1 MKAPSPTHRE
11 RLSAWQTA
19 AVQTGRKDD
28 KHAAAHNEKAEH
40 LQDELIAA
48 VREGPQGL
56 ASQMRAKLGL
66 GVREGI
72 DAPELPRPMTSSEY
86 RDPPLAL
93 ERDLCG
99 SLSDLT
105 PAIAA
110 QPAFWTLCHIAW
122 IEADCFEPPM
132 DPFFLGAKV
141 TGKMPS
147 TSDAAVRNLF
157 RRMGGL
163 PHVRGKLSVL
173 ADCPIS
179 CAWWRGRIAELAAAE
194 SERVGDPFSAE
205 DAHRV
210 LHAGTDAWA
219 RLVGDSVRRI
229 TVVNSSRLHAAFIAE
244 YFDAARDTGGL
255 PAKELQAAL
264 RELAT
269 FGTTLCFET
278 VSWVEL
284 RGIVAR
290 AVAAARTAEPAEPKE

>member
-1 MKAPSPTHRE
+1 MKAPSPVLRE

-19 AVQTGRKDD
+19 AVKTGRKDD
-28 KHAAAHNEKAEH
+28 KHAAAHNERAER
-40 LQDELIAA
+40 LQDELIA
-48 VREGPQGL
+48 VVTEG
-56 ASQMRAKLGL
+56 SQALTSHMRGKLGL
-66 GVREGI
+66 GVSEGI
-72 DAPELPRPMTSSEY
+72 DAPQLPRPLTSSEF

-99 SLSDLT
+99 SLADLT

-110 QPAFWTLCHIAW
+110 QPAFWTLCHISW
-122 IEADCFEPPM
+122 IEGESFESPLE
-132 DPFFLGAKV
+132 PFFLGAKV

-147 TSDAAVRNLF
+147 KTDAAVRNLF

-179 CAWWRGRIAELAAAE
+179 CAWWRGRVAALTAAE
-194 SERVGDPFSAE
+194 SERVGEPFSAE

-210 LHAGTDAWA
+210 LHAGGDAWA

-229 TVVNSSRLHAAFIAE
+229 TVVNSSRLRAALIAE
-244 YFDAARDTGGL
+244 YSDAARDKGGL
-255 PAKELQAAL
+255 PAKELQAVV

-269 FGTTLCFET
+269 FGTTLSFDSVPWE
-278 VSWVEL
+278 EL
-284 RGIVAR
+284 REIVGR
-290 AVAAARTAEPAEPKE
+290 TVVAVRSADGAD

>member
-1 MKAPSPTHRE
+1 MKAPSHAHGE

-28 KHAAAHNEKAEH
+28 KHAAAHNEKAER

-48 VREGPQGL
+48 VKDGPQAL
-56 ASQMRAKLGL
+56 ASHMRGKLGL
-66 GVREGI
+66 GVRERI
-72 DAPELPRPMTSSEY
+72 YAPELPRPLTSSEY

-105 PAIAA
+105 RAIAA
-110 QPAFWTLCHIAW
+110 QPPFWTLCHIAW
-122 IEADCFEPPM
+122 LEADCFEPPM

-147 TSDAAVRNLF
+147 TTDAAVRNLF

-179 CAWWRGRIAELAAAE
+179 CAWWRGRVAELAAAE
-194 SERVGDPFSAE
+194 SQRVGDPFSAE

-210 LHAGTDAWA
+210 LHAGNDAWA
-219 RLVGDSVRRI
+219 RLAGDSVRRI
-229 TVVNSSRLHAAFIAE
+229 TVVNSSRLRAALIAE
-244 YFDAARDTGGL
+244 YIDKARDKGGL
-255 PAKELQAAL
+255 PAKELQAVV
-264 RELAT
+264 REVAT
-269 FGTTLCFET
+269 FGTTLCFDT
-278 VSWVEL
+278 VPWDEI
-284 RGIVAR
+284 RAIVGR
-290 AVAAARTAEPAEPKE
+290 AVAAARSTE

>member
-1 MKAPSPTHRE
+1 MKVPCPVFRE

-28 KHAAAHNEKAEH
+28 KHAAAHNEKAQR

-48 VREGPQGL
+48 VREGPQAL
-56 ASQMRAKLGL
+56 ASHMRGKLGL
-66 GVREGI
+66 GATDEL
-72 DAPELPRPMTSSEY
+72 DAPKLPRPLTSSEY
-86 RDPPLAL
+86 RDPPLVL

-99 SLSDLT
+99 SLPDLT

-110 QPAFWTLCHIAW
+110 QPAFWTKCHLAW
-122 IEADCFEPPM
+122 IEADSFEPPLE
-132 DPFFLGAKV
+132 PFFLGAKV

-147 TSDAAVRNLF
+147 TTDAAVRNLF

-173 ADCPIS
+173 ADCPTS
-179 CAWWRGRIAELAAAE
+179 CAWWRGRVARLAAAE
-194 SERVGDPFSAE
+194 SERVGDPFAAE

-229 TVVNSSRLHAAFIAE
+229 TVVNSSRLHAALIAE
-244 YFDAARDTGGL
+244 YSDAARDKGGL
-255 PAKELQAAL
+255 PAKELQAVV
-264 RELAT
+264 RKVAT
-269 FGTTLCFET
+269 FGKTLCFDT
-278 VSWVEL
+278 VPWEEM
-284 RGIVAR
+284 RGIVGR
-290 AVAAARTAEPAEPKE
+290 AVVVVRSAE

>member
-1 MKAPSPTHRE
+1 MNARCHAFRE

-28 KHAAAHNEKAEH
+28 KHAAAHNERAEH

-48 VREGPQGL
+48 VKEGPQAL
-56 ASQMRAKLGL
+56 ASHMRGKLGL
-66 GVREGI
+66 GVCEEAEI
-72 DAPELPRPMTSSEY
+72 DAPELSRPLTSSEF

-93 ERDLCG
+93 ERDLCA

-105 PAIAA
+105 PAIAV
-110 QPAFWTLCHIAW
+110 QPAFWTKCHLAW
-122 IEADCFEPPM
+122 IEADCFEPPLE
-132 DPFFLGAKV
+132 PFFLGAKV

-147 TSDAAVRNLF
+147 TTDAAVRNLF

-179 CAWWRGRIAELAAAE
+179 CAWWRGRVAQLAAAE
-194 SERVGDPFSAE
+194 SERVGESFSVE

-210 LHAGTDAWA
+210 LHAGSDAWA

-229 TVVNSSRLHAAFIAE
+229 TVVNSSRLHAALISE
-244 YFDAARDTGGL
+244 YIDAARDKHGL
-255 PAKELQAAL
+255 PAKEFQAVV

-269 FGTTLCFET
+269 FGTTLCFDT
-278 VSWVEL
+278 VPWDEM
-284 RGIVAR
+284 RAIVAR
-290 AVAAARTAEPAEPKE
+290 AVAATRSAERQD

>member
-1 MKAPSPTHRE
+1 MKAPSPVL

-19 AVQTGRKDD
+19 AVQTGRKNDR
-28 KHAAAHNEKAEH
+28 HAAAHNERAER

-48 VREGPQGL
+48 VKEGPQAL
-56 ASQMRAKLGL
+56 ASHMRGKLGF
-66 GVREGI
+66 GVGEEI
-72 DAPELPRPMTSSEY
+72 DVPELPRPLTSSEY

-93 ERDLCG
+93 EGELRG

-122 IEADCFEPPM
+122 TEADCFEPPLA
-132 DPFFLGAKV
+132 PFFLGAKV

-147 TSDAAVRNLF
+147 TTDAAVRNLF

-173 ADCPIS
+173 ADCPVS
-179 CAWWRGRIAELAAAE
+179 CAWWRGRVAELAAAE
-194 SERVGDPFSAE
+194 SERVGDPFSVE

-210 LHAGTDAWA
+210 LHAGSDAWA

-229 TVVNSSRLHAAFIAE
+229 TVVNSARLHAALIAE
-244 YFDAARDTGGL
+244 YFDAARDKGGL
-255 PAKELQAAL
+255 PAKELQAVV

-269 FGTTLCFET
+269 FGTTLCFDT
-278 VSWVEL
+278 VPWEEM
-284 RGIVAR
+284 RGIVGR
-290 AVAAARTAEPAEPKE
+290 AVAVAGSAEGAG